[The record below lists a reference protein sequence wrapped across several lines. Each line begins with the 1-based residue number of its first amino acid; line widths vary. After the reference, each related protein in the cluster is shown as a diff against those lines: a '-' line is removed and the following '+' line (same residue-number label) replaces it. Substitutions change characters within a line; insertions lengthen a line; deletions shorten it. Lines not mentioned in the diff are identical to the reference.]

1 MLWSIRVVIVV
12 LVLLVHDMKFWQGG
26 DYLGNWRLLRI
37 NESPLVEF
45 FPCSTSVPQWTPCK
59 PGKQKAGIKTPC
71 KPVYKKKTTLRA
83 GSHVDLPSL
92 LPSSPR
98 KPCSSP
104 TWPLRNASS
113 STRRWRDPS
122 SWAIFL
128 VSSNRCSC
136 SCRCSCL
143 WFDQQMSQQLIMLST
158 VVLFLILGLISLSL
172 CSDRLFFFR
181 FRSLIF
187 PSMGMEQRL

>member
-12 LVLLVHDMKFWQGG
+12 LVLLEHDMKFWQGG

-37 NESPLVEF
+37 NKSPLVEF
-45 FPCSTSVPQWTPCK
+45 SPCSTSVPQWTPCK
-59 PGKQKAGIKTPC
+59 PGKTKSQ
-71 KPVYKKKTTLRA
+71 YKKHLASRFIKKNTLRA

-143 WFDQQMSQQLIMLST
+143 WFDQQMIRQLIMLST
-158 VVLFLILGLISLSL
+158 VVLFLILGLILLSL
-172 CSDRLFFFR
+172 CSDTLFFFR